1 MADPIGDLVSL
12 LADIEDMPEGLS
24 VLGAPEESITAPALV
39 IRPDPQWMVPDRFC
53 FDMERYN
60 VIAVVSASSPE
71 EGIAMLRSMMLL
83 ILSALTS
90 PWDWDQ
96 VDGPVVDQS
105 TGVPFL
111 AARLRLKYSNGGPE

>member
-1 MADPIGDLVSL
+1 MADPVEG
-12 LADIEDMPEGLS
+12 LAAIIAAIDDMPDGLNIYQ
-24 VLGAPEESITAPALV
+24 APEESIVAPAVVLK
-39 IRPDPQWMVPDRFC
+39 PDVLWIDQDRMC

-60 VIAVVSASSPE
+60 LVAVVTASTPAD
-71 EGIAMLRSMMLL
+71 GISMLRSMMLK
-83 ILSALTS
+83 IISALVS
-90 PWDWDQ
+90 PWDWEQ